1 MRSAAQVVLAHRVDG
16 DGPPLLLLNGGMMSI
31 AAWEPIVRRLAVR
44 HRVIRCD
51 FRGQLLSPGEPR
63 ASMEDHA
70 DDVAA
75 LLDALGETR
84 VDVVAASY
92 GAYVGLLL
100 AARHPELVGSVLAA
114 TVTDVAKAGDAGL
127 GEPGARLAAAVV
139 AAARGGDRTEVY
151 DAIVHLAYTPEW
163 QAAHAEEIA
172 ARRAQ
177 VGLLP
182 DAWFTG
188 LEGLLTALEKVDL
201 RPVLPKIACP
211 VLVVGAGRDAAMPR
225 ERTEAVAAA
234 IPGASLVVVP
244 GSGHALIVE
253 REDEFVLLAE
263 RFLERVR
270 RAAGPA

>member
-1 MRSAAQVVLAHRVDG
+1 MSVLTHRVDG
-16 DGPPLLLLNGGMMSI
+16 EGPPLLLLNGGMMSMS
-31 AAWEPIVRRLAVR
+31 AWEPIARRFAER

-63 ASMEDHA
+63 ASMEEHA

-75 LLDALGETR
+75 LLDSLGETR

-100 AARHPELVGSVLAA
+100 AARHPERVGSVVAA
-114 TVTDVAKAGDAGL
+114 TVTDVANEGDATL
-127 GEPGARLAAAVV
+127 GEPGARLAEAVRSS
-139 AAARGGDRTEVY
+139 AHGGDRTAVY

-163 QAAHAEEIA
+163 QAARAEEIA

-182 DAWFTG
+182 DAWFAG
-188 LEGLLTALEKVDL
+188 LEGLLAALTKVDL

-211 VLVVGAGRDAAMPR
+211 VLVVAAGRDAAMPL

-270 RAAGPA
+270 RAATAA

>member
-1 MRSAAQVVLAHRVDG
+1 MSATGSVLTHRVDG
-16 DGPPLLLLNGGMMSI
+16 DGPPLLLLNGGMMSLS
-31 AAWEPIVRRLAVR
+31 AWEPVARRFAAR
-44 HRVIRCD
+44 HRVVRCD

-84 VDVVAASY
+84 VDVIAASF

-100 AARHPELVGSVLAA
+100 AAHHPARVRSLVAA
-114 TVTDVAKAGDAGL
+114 TVTDVADEGL
-127 GEPGARLAAAVV
+127 GEPGARLAEAVH
-139 AAARGGDRTEVY
+139 AAAHGGDRTAVY

-163 QAAHAEEIA
+163 QAARAEELA
-172 ARRAQ
+172 ARREQ

-188 LEGLLTALEKVDL
+188 LEGLLGALVQVDL

-211 VLVVGAGRDAAMPR
+211 VLVLAAGRDAAMPL
-225 ERTEAVAAA
+225 ERTQAVADA
-234 IPGASLVVVP
+234 IPGANLVVVP

-263 RFLERVR
+263 RFLEGAGT
-270 RAAGPA
+270 AAGGA

>member
-1 MRSAAQVVLAHRVDG
+1 MSMLTHRVDG
-16 DGPPLLLLNGGMMSI
+16 EGPPLLLLNGGMMSLS
-31 AAWEPIVRRLAVR
+31 AWEPVARRLAAR
-44 HRVIRCD
+44 HHVIRCD
-51 FRGQLLSPGEPR
+51 FRGQLLSPGPPR
-63 ASMEDHA
+63 ASMEEHA

-75 LLDALGETR
+75 LLDSLGEAR

-100 AARHPELVGSVLAA
+100 AARHPELVGSVLAV
-114 TVTDVAKAGDAGL
+114 TVTDVAHEGL
-127 GEPGARLAAAVV
+127 GEAGMRLAHAVRAV
-139 AAARGGDRTEVY
+139 SKGGDRTAVY

-163 QAAHAEEIA
+163 QTAHAEEIA

-182 DAWFTG
+182 EAWFTG
-188 LEGLLTALEKVDL
+188 LEGLLGALTKVDL

-211 VLVVGAGRDAAMPR
+211 VLVVAAGRDAAMPL
-225 ERTEAVAAA
+225 ERTEAVAVA
-234 IPGASLVVVP
+234 IPGASLVVVQ
-244 GSGHALIVE
+244 GAGHALIVE

-270 RAAGPA
+270 RAAGAA

>member
-1 MRSAAQVVLAHRVDG
+1 MNGAILTHRVDG
-16 DGPPLLLLNGGMMSI
+16 EGPPLILLNGGMMSFS
-31 AAWEPIVRRLAVR
+31 AWESVARRFAAR

-51 FRGQLLSPGEPR
+51 FRGQLFSPGEPR
-63 ASMEDHA
+63 ASMEGHA

-84 VDVVAASY
+84 VDVIAASF

-100 AARHPELVGSVLAA
+100 AARHPDRVRSLVAA
-114 TVTDVAKAGDAGL
+114 TVTDVADEGL
-127 GEPGARLAAAVV
+127 GEPGARLAEAVR
-139 AAARGGDRTEVY
+139 AAAHGGDRTAVY

-163 QAAHAEEIA
+163 QAAHAEELA

-188 LEGLLTALEKVDL
+188 LEGLLGALVKVDL
-201 RPVLPKIACP
+201 RPVLPKVACP
-211 VLVVGAGRDAAMPR
+211 VLVLAAGRDAAMPL
-225 ERTEAVAAA
+225 ERTQAVADA
-234 IPGASLVVVP
+234 IPGANLVVVP

-253 REDEFVLLAE
+253 REDEFILLVE
-263 RFLERVR
+263 RFLEAVG
-270 RAAGPA
+270 RAAGAA

>member
-1 MRSAAQVVLAHRVDG
+1 MTTTPSVLTHRIDG
-16 DGPPLLLLNGGMMSI
+16 DGSPLLLLNGGMMSM
-31 AAWEPIVRRLAVR
+31 AAWEPIARRLAAR

-51 FRGQLLSPGEPR
+51 FRGQLLSPGAPR

-84 VDVVAASY
+84 VDVVAASF

-100 AARHPELVGSVLAA
+100 AARHPKRVRSLVAA
-114 TVTDVAKAGDAGL
+114 TVTDVADEGL
-127 GEPGARLAAAVV
+127 GEPGARLAETVRAS
-139 AAARGGDRTEVY
+139 ARGGERTAVY

-188 LEGLLTALEKVDL
+188 LEGLLGALVKVDL
-201 RPVLPKIACP
+201 RAVLPKIACP
-211 VLVVGAGRDAAMPR
+211 VLVVAAGRDAAMPR
-225 ERTEAVAAA
+225 ERTEAVATA

-270 RAAGPA
+270 RAAGAA

>member
-1 MRSAAQVVLAHRVDG
+1 MSTTPISGVLTHRVDG
-16 DGPPLLLLNGGMMSI
+16 EGPPLLLLNGGMMSI
-31 AAWEPIVRRLAVR
+31 AAWEPIARRLAAR

-63 ASMEDHA
+63 ASMEEHA

-75 LLDALGETR
+75 LLDALGESR
-84 VDVVAASY
+84 VDLVAASF

-100 AARHPELVGSVLAA
+100 ASRHPERVTSLVAA
-114 TVTDVAKAGDAGL
+114 TVTDVADEGL
-127 GEPGARLAAAVV
+127 GEPGARLGEAVR
-139 AAARGGDRTEVY
+139 AAARGGERTEVY
-151 DAIVHLAYTPEW
+151 DAIVHLAYTTEW
-163 QAAHAEEIA
+163 QAARAMEIA

-182 DAWFTG
+182 DAWFLG
-188 LEGLLTALEKVDL
+188 LEGLLGALAKVDL

-211 VLVVGAGRDAAMPR
+211 VLVVAAGRDAAMPL

-234 IPGASLVVVP
+234 IPGASFVVVP

-253 REDEFVLLAE
+253 REDEFVLLTE

-270 RAAGPA
+270 RAAAAA

>member
-1 MRSAAQVVLAHRVDG
+1 VSTTPISRVLTHRVDG
-16 DGPPLLLLNGGMMSI
+16 EGPPLLLLNGGMMSM
-31 AAWEPIVRRLAVR
+31 AAWEPIARRFATR

-51 FRGQLLSPGEPR
+51 FRGQLLSPGESR

-84 VDVVAASY
+84 VDVVAASF

-100 AARHPELVGSVLAA
+100 AARHPERVHSLVAA
-114 TVTDVAKAGDAGL
+114 TVTDVADEGV
-127 GEPGARLAAAVV
+127 GEPGAKLLEAVRAAAH
-139 AAARGGDRTEVY
+139 GGERTAVY

-163 QAAHAEEIA
+163 QAAHAEELA
-172 ARRAQ
+172 ARRGQ

-188 LEGLLTALEKVDL
+188 LEGLLGALTKVDL

-211 VLVVGAGRDAAMPR
+211 VLILAAGRDAAMPL
-225 ERTEAVAAA
+225 ERTEAVVAA
-234 IPGASLVVVP
+234 IAGADLVVVP
-244 GSGHALIVE
+244 GSGHALAVE

-263 RFLERVR
+263 RFLERVH
-270 RAAGPA
+270 RATGAA

>member
-1 MRSAAQVVLAHRVDG
+1 MSRMPISGVLTHRVDG
-16 DGPPLLLLNGGMMSI
+16 EGPPLLLLNGGMMSI
-31 AAWEPIVRRLAVR
+31 AAWEPIARRLAAR

-63 ASMEDHA
+63 GSMEEHA
-70 DDVAA
+70 DDLAA
-75 LLDALGETR
+75 LLDALGEPR
-84 VDVVAASY
+84 VDVVAASF
-92 GAYVGLLL
+92 GAYAGLLL
-100 AARHPELVGSVLAA
+100 AARHPERVTSLVVA
-114 TVTDVAKAGDAGL
+114 TVTDVADEGL
-127 GEPGARLAAAVV
+127 GEPGARLAEAVR
-139 AAARGGDRTEVY
+139 AAAHGGERTVVY

-172 ARRAQ
+172 ARRGQ

-182 DAWFTG
+182 DAWFEG
-188 LEGLLTALEKVDL
+188 LEDLLGALANVDL

-211 VLVVGAGRDAAMPR
+211 VLVVAAGRDAAMPL

-244 GSGHALIVE
+244 SSGHALIVE

-270 RAAGPA
+270 RAAGAA